1 MIKLFRNV
9 RRKILF
15 DMSFEASAKAGNK
28 FSKYF
33 KYAIGEIVL
42 VVIGILIALSINT
55 WNEERKEKAIVTNV
69 LKNIRYDLV
78 ADTLVYSDHLGSFP
92 RVLDSAK
99 FLLNSITLDTLSA
112 SSLFDKLPYTAYNYT
127 IKNQSYEKV
136 INASITDFFE
146 FNELFDDINTYYT
159 IDSNYYNVIKLWDT
173 DETSTDGVLWITMG
187 FEIDIYEN
195 NEFYK
200 KNEIK
205 FAQSEATRK
214 AVFLEQ
220 LKLPTIRNSIKM
232 NMYRKMRL
240 KEKVADMKQKAK
252 DIIVKIDTQL
262 KE

>member
-1 MIKLFRNV
+1 MNQNKTTKLA
-9 RRKILF
+9 LP
-15 DMSFEASAKAGNK
+15 AG
-28 FSKYF
+28 KYF
-33 KYAIGEIVL
+33 KYAIGEIIL

-78 ADTLVYSDHLGSFP
+78 ADTIVFSKHIKTIP

-99 FLLNSITLDTLSA
+99 FLLNSEALDRLTA
-112 SSLFDKLPYTAYNYT
+112 NSLYDKLPYTAYNYT

-146 FNELFDDINTYYT
+146 FNELFNDINTYYT
-159 IDSNYYNVIKLWDT
+159 MDSNAYDVIKLWDT
-173 DETSTDGVLWITMG
+173 GETSTDGVLWKTMG
-187 FEIDIYEN
+187 FEIDIYED
-195 NEFYK
+195 EFYNR
-200 KNEIK
+200 NEIK
-205 FAQSEATRK
+205 FAQTEATRK

-220 LKLPTIRNSIKM
+220 INLPTIRNSIKM

-240 KEKVADMKQKAK
+240 KETLMDMKQRAN
-252 DIIVKIDTQL
+252 DIIVKINAQL